1 MHSKGEF
8 ICISGPDKG
17 KSISF
22 GEHTIKLGR
31 ASSCGLL
38 SDDPE
43 LGNHRVA
50 LKVVAGKLKFQAS
63 ENACV
68 FVDGVHAPSG
78 SLRPGKQLRAGR
90 SVWQFDLENSVPHKV
105 AAQNGTGVIHQAGG
119 FINSFLGLEQLEG
132 VNVREVFSEVSRK
145 RSEAD
150 VTELLTIGTSKNTP
164 DLQDINTTWP
174 KPWMFFKALM
184 LTGLVYLGFVFAW
197 KQFHNTNL
205 IPGMIMVGASAIPL
219 TVVLF
224 YFEMNAPRNVSLH
237 RVLWMLLVGGIVSL
251 ITSLFGFDLLG
262 KSLGWLGASQ
272 AGIIEET
279 GKLLALLIIAHKAK
293 YRWTLNGLLFGGAV
307 GAGFAAFESA
317 GYAFRNGLGD
327 LAIQTLGMGTAQLE
341 GVFESI
347 WVRGLLT
354 PGGHVAWTALVGAAL
369 WKIKGDQPFNISMLK
384 DARFLRVFGLA
395 VVLHMIWNSPFG
407 ADLPYFGK
415 YLLLAGVAWM
425 AIFGFIQ
432 DGLNQIRSEQEK
444 AGAYSRSSAVSKKA
458 VAR

>member
-1 MHSKGEF
+1 MYSNGEF

-17 KSISF
+17 KRISF
-22 GEHTIKLGR
+22 NEHTIKLGR
-31 ASSCGLL
+31 SSSCGLL

-43 LGNHRVA
+43 LGNDRVA
-50 LKVVAGKLKFQAS
+50 LKVVEGKLKFQAT
-63 ENACV
+63 ENARV
-68 FVDGVHAPSG
+68 FVDGVQTLSG
-78 SLRPGKQLRAGR
+78 SLPPGKQLRAGR
-90 SVWQFDLENSVPHKV
+90 SVWQF
-105 AAQNGTGVIHQAGG
+105 
-119 FINSFLGLEQLEG
+119 
-132 VNVREVFSEVSRK
+132 EVEPR
-145 RSEAD
+145 
-150 VTELLTIGTSKNTP
+150 
-164 DLQDINTTWP
+164 
-174 KPWMFFKALM
+174 PWLFFKALV
-184 LTGLVYLGFVFAW
+184 LTVLVYLGFVFAW

-251 ITSLFGFDLLG
+251 ITSLFGFNMFG
-262 KSLGWLGASQ
+262 RSLDWLGASQ

-317 GYAFRNGLGD
+317 GYAFRSGLGE
-327 LAIQTLGMGTAQLE
+327 LTIQTLGLGAAQLD
-341 GVFESI
+341 GVFENI

-354 PGGHVAWTALVGAAL
+354 PGGHVAWTALVGAGL
-369 WKIKGDQPFNISMLK
+369 WKVRGDQPFNVSMLK

-395 VVLHMIWNSPFG
+395 MLLHMIWNSPFG
-407 ADLPYFGK
+407 TELPFLGK

-432 DGLNQIRSEQEK
+432 DGLNQIRSEQVRANE
-444 AGAYSRSSAVSKKA
+444 SSIRHKKA
-458 VAR
+458 AAR

>member
-1 MHSKGEF
+1 MWHSKPAAV
-8 ICISGPDKG
+8 SG
-17 KSISF
+17 
-22 GEHTIKLGR
+22 
-31 ASSCGLL
+31 
-38 SDDPE
+38 
-43 LGNHRVA
+43 
-50 LKVVAGKLKFQAS
+50 GKLKFQAS
-63 ENACV
+63 ENARV
-68 FVDGVHAPSG
+68 FVDGVPTTSG
-78 SLRPGKQLRAGR
+78 VLSPGKQMRAGR
-90 SVWQFDLENSVPHKV
+90 SVWQFQTEAAAPQYA
-105 AAQNGTGVIHQAGG
+105 AAQNGKGVVQQAGS
-119 FINSFLGLEQLEG
+119 FINGFLGLEHPAG

-164 DLQDINTTWP
+164 DLQDIDTTWP
-174 KPWMFFKALM
+174 KPWLFFKALV
-184 LTGLVYLGFVFAW
+184 LTVLVYLGFVFAW

-237 RVLWMLLVGGIVSL
+237 RVLWMVLVGGIVSL
-251 ITSLFGFDLLG
+251 ITSLFGFNVFG
-262 KSLGWLGASQ
+262 RSLDWLGASQ

-279 GKLLALLIIAHKAK
+279 GKLLALLIIAHTAK

-317 GYAFRNGLGD
+317 GYAFRSGLGE
-327 LAIQTLGMGTAQLE
+327 LIIQTLGLGAARLD

-369 WKIKGDQPFNISMLK
+369 WKLKGDQPFQLAMLK
-384 DARFLRVFGLA
+384 DPRFLRVFGL
-395 VVLHMIWNSPFG
+395 VVSLHMIWNSTFG
-407 ADLPYFGK
+407 ADIPYFGK
-415 YLLLAGVAWM
+415 YLLLAGVTWM

-432 DGLNQIRSEQEK
+432 DGLNQIRSEQAK
-444 AGAYSRSSAVSKKA
+444 AQMEHKPLSKKA
-458 VAR
+458 AAR